1 MFARASY
8 CLLASEFLNLVLGG
22 HRGLLS
28 HFLNC
33 GPRVEAVLVGGEA
46 LSGREVELP
55 AVQRARQYAV
65 LLFPKAR
72 QVSFEV
78 RAAALDHEVA
88 TFPQLPYRCRLGVV
102 VLRVAQAL
110 RGEDLEEVVDILV
123 VGAAAL

>member
-55 AVQRARQYAV
+55 AVQSAGQYSV

-72 QVSFEV
+72 QVGLEV
-78 RAAALDHEVA
+78 WATALDHEVA
-88 TFPQLPYRCRLGVV
+88 ALPQLPNRCRLGVV
-102 VLRVAQAL
+102 VLRVAQAF
-110 RGEDLEEVVDILV
+110 RGERSE
-123 VGAAAL
+123 